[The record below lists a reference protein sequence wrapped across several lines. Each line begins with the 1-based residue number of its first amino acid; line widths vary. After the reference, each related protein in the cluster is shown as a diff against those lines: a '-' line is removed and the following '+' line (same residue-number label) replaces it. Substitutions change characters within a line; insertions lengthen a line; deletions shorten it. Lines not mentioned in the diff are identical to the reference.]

1 MGSRRQSVSGVTQN
15 IIMKKYT
22 LIMFALMAV
31 TACAVGSPQRKK
43 ISVKAPSPFENY
55 GCQCDNYTWQD
66 TYGKIQ
72 VWDIAL
78 IVTRTAIHLWW
89 CRDFLGKLQ
98 ELRHNPWSVVLCPVW
113 QFLQ

>member
-1 MGSRRQSVSGVTQN
+1 MAWKERWSRPASQELAATKPRRKRNSDYKLSGRRKVASRRQSVSGVTQN

-22 LIMFALMAV
+22 LIMVALMAV
-31 TACAVGSPQRKK
+31 TACVLGSPQRKK

-72 VWDIAL
+72 V
-78 IVTRTAIHLWW
+78 
-89 CRDFLGKLQ
+89 
-98 ELRHNPWSVVLCPVW
+98 
-113 QFLQ
+113 

>member
-1 MGSRRQSVSGVTQN
+1 
-15 IIMKKYT
+15 
-22 LIMFALMAV
+22 MFALMAV
-31 TACAVGSPQRKK
+31 TACVVGSPQRKK

-89 CRDFLGKLQ
+89 CHVFFREIARALTQ
-98 ELRHNPWSVVLCPVW
+98 PVVGGVMSDLAILAMTYNTPRIEEIVMVS
-113 QFLQ
+113 